1 MAYFF
6 HIHNNFTTLAGYG
19 GKPEWIDDGYCD
31 DINNNEG
38 CEYDGGDC
46 CGVYMNK
53 RFCIECECIRKSY
66 IPRKIIIYIVMKGF
80 LWNFRVYMF
89 GRRRLSSRI
98 L

>member
-1 MAYFF
+1 MYVFDIDGIFF
-6 HIHNNFTTLAGYG
+6 HIHKNFTTLTGYG

-66 IPRKIIIYIVMKGF
+66 IP
-80 LWNFRVYMF
+80 
-89 GRRRLSSRI
+89 
-98 L
+98 